1 MSVNALQVYRIV
13 DAFDAWRSA
22 TDSDR
27 PVVDRRGRF
36 MQRWS
41 PRRWR
46 KVAGAAVVAASLGA
60 ACVQQPAPNPD
71 VSNPDAGTANAAT
84 LADFRKRADEY
95 AALQKK
101 LSETVGPLDGTMSP
115 TQIAERERALGHAMM
130 TSRAGATRG
139 DIFTP
144 AAGALFQTIIREEF
158 AHRSRLALED
168 RDEAQDELPNFTPT
182 VNQIYPTTY
191 PLATFPPGV
200 LTHLPALPDS
210 LEYRFVQ
217 RALILRDV
225 HANLIVDVLA
235 DAAPAMESLTP
246 PRTDR

>member
-1 MSVNALQVYRIV
+1 MQSWSSPAHWGRVALL
-13 DAFDAWRSA
+13 A
-22 TDSDR
+22 
-27 PVVDRRGRF
+27 
-36 MQRWS
+36 
-41 PRRWR
+41 
-46 KVAGAAVVAASLGA
+46 VAIASLGA
-60 ACVQQPAPNPD
+60 ACTQEPAANRD
-71 VSNPDAGTANAAT
+71 VSDPSAGTPNAAT

-101 LSETVGPLDGTMSP
+101 LSETLGPLDDTRSP
-115 TQIAERERALGHAMM
+115 TEIAERERALGQAMVAA
-130 TSRAGATRG
+130 RAAAKRG

-168 RDEAQDELPNFTPT
+168 RDEAQDELPNFTPA

-200 LTHLPALPDS
+200 LTHLPPLPEP

-217 RALILRDV
+217 RNLILRDIE
-225 HANLIVDVLA
+225 ANLIVDVLP
-235 DAAPAMESLTP
+235 DAAPAMDSLTP
-246 PRTDR
+246 PRADR